1 MAKPPYNYIWHFDS
15 RPLVGGQAAPKLIG
29 TNGTGAIFS
38 DGIGKDIEPDMS
50 SYTYVNVSR
59 HFSWT
64 LNNERDEVPRVILK
78 EMVQDQTALLTRAK
92 YFLGQSTEIGTALGV
107 AFNDVMDAYT
117 GLYEVDDTGF
127 YYDIPSL
134 QGDYL
139 KTGPNSFQA
148 GADASGMVK
157 SAGNNIAQ
165 MFGGAKS
172 KKGRAVAGITSLLA
186 DAPDA
191 IGQFREAFTAAG
203 GGYYTEQP
211 KFYQHGQ
218 NARSYQV
225 QFPLYNTG
233 DYDDMVRNFQLAFML
248 VYQNLPNR
256 DSKQII
262 MPPCIYEVTFPGVT
276 YCPYAYM
283 SSVDVQFLG
292 SRREIPLAIPFD
304 DIDEF
309 KNIQVTVPEA
319 YMITLNIQE
328 LVGNTKNFMYFN
340 VDRLVTT
347 GVENVDAAT
356 ESVSPLPEPME

>member
-15 RPLVGGQAAPKLIG
+15 KGFFGGQSAPELIG
-29 TNGTGAIFS
+29 SNGTGPMFGG
-38 DGIGKDIEPDMS
+38 GIGKGIEPDMS

-64 LNNERDEVPRVILK
+64 LNEDRDEVPRVILK
-78 EMVQDQTALLTRAK
+78 EMVQNQTALINRAK
-92 YFLGQSTEIGTALGV
+92 YSLSQSTDVGTALGV
-107 AFNDVMDAYT
+107 AFNDVLDAYT
-117 GLYEVDDTGF
+117 GLYETKDTGF

-139 KTGPNSFQA
+139 KTGPNNFQA
-148 GADASGMVK
+148 GADAKQMIRG
-157 SAGNNIAQ
+157 AGNLVSQAL
-165 MFGGAKS
+165 GGAKS
-172 KKGRAVAGITSLLA
+172 KGGRIASGAAEILA

-191 IGQFREAFTAAG
+191 IGQFREAVTADG

-218 NARSYQV
+218 NARSHQV

-283 SSVDVQFLG
+283 SSVDVQFIG
-292 SRREIPLAIPFD
+292 ARREVPLAIPFD

-309 KNIQVTVPEA
+309 KNIQVTIPEA
-319 YMITLNIQE
+319 YNITLNIQE

-347 GVENVDAAT
+347 GVETVDAQT
-356 ESVSPLPEPME
+356 ESVSPLPEPLE